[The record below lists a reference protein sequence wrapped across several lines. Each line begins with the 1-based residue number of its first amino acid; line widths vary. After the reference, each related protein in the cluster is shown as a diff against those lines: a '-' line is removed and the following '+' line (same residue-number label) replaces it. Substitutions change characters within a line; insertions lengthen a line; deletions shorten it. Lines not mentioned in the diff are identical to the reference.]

1 MVVFVR
7 PPTLAKLGVTHF
19 ILPADT
25 IDDQADQDQADQ
37 SDQSDDDILPQN
49 ITDTLEA
56 DQDRGGA
63 PTTGGKISRI
73 PRSVI
78 FCRKISNGMIFL
90 KGAQEFEKRILLFSV
105 WLKYQN
111 IKISRSEKFD
121 TGGQAKENVI
131 NKI

>member
-56 DQDRGGA
+56 DQDRGERRQRGEKYHGYPGA
-63 PTTGGKISRI
+63 
-73 PRSVI
+73 
-78 FCRKISNGMIFL
+78 
-90 KGAQEFEKRILLFSV
+90 
-105 WLKYQN
+105 
-111 IKISRSEKFD
+111 
-121 TGGQAKENVI
+121 
-131 NKI
+131 